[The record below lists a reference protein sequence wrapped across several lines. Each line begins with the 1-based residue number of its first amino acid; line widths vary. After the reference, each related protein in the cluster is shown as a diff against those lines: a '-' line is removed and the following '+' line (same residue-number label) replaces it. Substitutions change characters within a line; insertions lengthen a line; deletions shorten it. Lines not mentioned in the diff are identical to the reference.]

1 MAGSTVAITGGRV
14 VPVTADPV
22 ENGTVLIEDG
32 KITAVGAGLG
42 VPDGA
47 QVIDAA
53 GQWVLPGFIEVHGH
67 VGVHEEAKGW
77 AGSDTNEMTEPVTA
91 QVRALDAINPA
102 DLGFRDA
109 ITGGVL
115 AVNVNPGSGNPI
127 GGQTVALRCW
137 GRTVDEMLLREP
149 SGLKSALGE
158 NPKRVYGEQGKM
170 PSTRLGTA
178 AVIRGAFVA
187 AANYLA
193 KLDAEAAKPLADRKP
208 VDRDLKLEALGR
220 VLRREIPWRQHCH
233 RADDIATAL
242 RIADEF
248 GYDLVIDH
256 GTEAHLVAD
265 LLAARNIPV
274 IIGPLFTSRS
284 KVELRNRSL
293 ANPGRLARAGV
304 TIAITTDHP
313 VVPIGFLVHQATLAV
328 KEGLDRDTAL
338 AALTINPA
346 RIAGV
351 DGRLGS
357 IEPGKDADLVLWSGD
372 PLDVF
377 SRAQRALIG
386 GREIYSWNNGEAVH
400 AEPLPGWL

>member
-1 MAGSTVAITGGRV
+1 MTGSTVAITGGRV

-32 KITAVGAGLG
+32 KITAVGADLA

-67 VGVHEEAKGW
+67 VGVHEEAQGW

-178 AVIRGAFVA
+178 AVIRGAFVS

-193 KLDAEAAKPLADRKP
+193 KLDAEAAKPEADRKP

-242 RIADEF
+242 RIAEEF

-284 KVELRNRSL
+284 KVELLNRSL

-313 VVPIGFLVHQATLAV
+313 VVPIHFLVHQATLAV

-400 AEPLPGWL
+400 AEP

>member
-1 MAGSTVAITGGRV
+1 VAQAIAITGGRV
-14 VPVTADPV
+14 VPIEGDPIDG
-22 ENGTVLIEDG
+22 GTVVLQDG
-32 KITAVGAGLG
+32 QIAAVEGPGYA

-47 QVIDAA
+47 EVVDAA
-53 GQWVLPGFIEVHGH
+53 GKWVLPGFIDAHAH
-67 VGVHEEAKGW
+67 AGVSEEAEGW
-77 AGSDTNEMTEPVTA
+77 AGQDTNERTDPVTA

-102 DLGFRDA
+102 DLGLRDA
-109 ITGGVL
+109 ISGGVL
-115 AVNVNPGSGNPI
+115 AVNVNPGSANPI
-127 GGQTVALRCW
+127 GGQTAAIKCW
-137 GRTVDEMLLREP
+137 GRTVDEMVLREP
-149 SGLKSALGE
+149 AGLKSALGE

-193 KLDAEAAKPLADRKP
+193 KLDAEAAKPEADRKP

-242 RIADEF
+242 RIAEEF

-284 KVELRNRSL
+284 KVELLNRSL

-313 VVPIGFLVHQATLAV
+313 VVPIHFLVHQATLAV

-386 GREIYSWNNGEAVH
+386 GREIYSWNDGEAVH
-400 AEPLPGWL
+400 AEP